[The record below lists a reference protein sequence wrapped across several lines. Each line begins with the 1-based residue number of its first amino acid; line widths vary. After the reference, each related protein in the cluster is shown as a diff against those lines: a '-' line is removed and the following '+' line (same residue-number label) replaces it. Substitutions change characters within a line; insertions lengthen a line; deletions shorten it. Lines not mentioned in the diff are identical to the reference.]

1 MTDVSPE
8 LLETVRTAY
17 SGWIEA
23 DPGINAMY
31 KRIRDG
37 TATFEQANK
46 FAEKSGQFLARAFG
60 LIEQDMLPD
69 GKMYYNIAMN
79 VVMPACEMNYNVVA
93 EMAQQVMKLE
103 NARNNVPLGAR
114 IAKMGRENIEN
125 IIDKLVAYETYE

>member
-1 MTDVSPE
+1 MADVSPE
-8 LLETVRTAY
+8 LLEMVRTAY

-23 DPGINAMY
+23 DPAINAMY

-69 GKMYYNIAMN
+69 GKMYYNIAMD
-79 VVMPACEMNYNVVA
+79 VVMPACEMNYKVVA
-93 EMAQQVMKLE
+93 
-103 NARNNVPLGAR
+103 
-114 IAKMGRENIEN
+114 
-125 IIDKLVAYETYE
+125 DS